1 MHSLLGYFH
10 MIYDKEL
17 NHVYYLVKLFLESRA
32 ETLNIQY
39 FLQFNNLPMHL
50 IYEPTIVS
58 FALYLSFE
66 RLE

>member
-1 MHSLLGYFH
+1 
-10 MIYDKEL
+10 MIHDKEY
-17 NHVYYLVKLFLESRA
+17 NGDYYLVKLFLGSGA
-32 ETLNIQY
+32 KPLNIQY

-50 IYEPTIVS
+50 TYEPTIVS